1 MKYSL
6 PQMFAIS
13 SYATYGYD
21 WAVFVSRD
29 QPDYMDSPIDKLFPK
44 MVACEVKKWGTT
56 GIVNEAG

>member
-1 MKYSL
+1 
-6 PQMFAIS
+6 MFAIS